1 MAVSPARTVAF
12 EILLRVER
20 EGAYA
25 AELLHSERLAKLSSR
40 DHGLST
46 ELVMGVLRWQSLLDQ
61 RLAAASSE
69 KLERLDGEVLAA
81 LRLGVY
87 QLQFLSRVPAHAAI
101 FESVELV
108 KAARKRSAA
117 PFVNAVL
124 RTIAGGG
131 AKDALSEIGK
141 SADSIA
147 LARNAAHPVWLVE
160 RWTKHYGLEAARQI
174 CTHHQTVPDTAIHIH
189 NDQSNAELAAAGVQ
203 LSPGRLLSDA
213 RRVLG
218 GDVTGT
224 RAYREGRVSI
234 QDEASQLVALLTGR
248 GETIL
253 DCCAAPGSKTALLAR
268 RNPRAKVFA
277 TELHPHR
284 ARLLQSLSRLPNVHV
299 VAADARHLPFS
310 RAFDRILADV
320 PCSGT
325 GTLAR
330 NPEIKWRLKAE
341 DLHDLPSRQAAIL
354 KSALRQLAIG
364 GRLIYSTCSLERE
377 ENEAVVE
384 AALDGT
390 VEFKVADFK
399 GELEQLRLAGELSTG
414 LDVASLL
421 TGPYLRTIPGVHP
434 CDGFFAAMIER
445 GSSMERRASRP
456 PRPAAA
462 RERPAL
468 HEPSLADFEIHRAAS
483 HDFLSWRRSLGHDHA
498 RCAGPGD
505 RRRHNWRGL
514 RLEGRGRRRKHANST
529 DPDAGV
535 L

>member
-1 MAVSPARTVAF
+1 MPVSPARSVAF
-12 EILLRVER
+12 EILLRVDR
-20 EGAYA
+20 EESYA
-25 AELLHSERLAKLSSR
+25 TELLYSDRLAKLSSR
-40 DHGLST
+40 DHGLAT

-61 RLAAASSE
+61 RLAAASSQ

-87 QLQFLSRVPAHAAI
+87 QLRFLSRVPAHAAI

-124 RTIAGGG
+124 RTIAGAGVEDCF
-131 AKDALSEIGK
+131 AKDVLAEDILTKINK
-141 SADSIA
+141 SPDAIM
-147 LARNAAHPVWLVE
+147 LAQNAAHPLWLVE

-174 CTHHQTVPDTAIHIH
+174 CAHDQMVPDTAIHIH
-189 NDQSNAELAAAGVQ
+189 DDNANAELAAAGVQ
-203 LSPGRLLSDA
+203 LSPGRLLPAA
-213 RRVLG
+213 RRVIA

-224 RAYREGRVSI
+224 RVYQEGRVSI
-234 QDEASQLVALLTGR
+234 QDEASQLVALLAGR
-248 GETIL
+248 GQTIL

-268 RNPRAKVFA
+268 RNPCAKVFA

-330 NPEIKWRLKAE
+330 NPEIKWRLKSE
-341 DLHDLPSRQAAIL
+341 DLRDLQSRQVDIL
-354 KSALRQLAIG
+354 KSALAQLAIG
-364 GRLIYSTCSLERE
+364 GRLVYSTCSLEHE

-390 VEFKVADFK
+390 AEFKVVDLK
-399 GELEQLRLAGELSTG
+399 GELEQLRQSGEMCWE
-414 LDVASLL
+414 DIASLL
-421 TGPYLRTIPGVHP
+421 AGPYLRTIPGVHP

-445 GSSMERRASRP
+445 R
-456 PRPAAA
+456 
-462 RERPAL
+462 
-468 HEPSLADFEIHRAAS
+468 
-483 HDFLSWRRSLGHDHA
+483 
-498 RCAGPGD
+498 
-505 RRRHNWRGL
+505 
-514 RLEGRGRRRKHANST
+514 
-529 DPDAGV
+529 
-535 L
+535 